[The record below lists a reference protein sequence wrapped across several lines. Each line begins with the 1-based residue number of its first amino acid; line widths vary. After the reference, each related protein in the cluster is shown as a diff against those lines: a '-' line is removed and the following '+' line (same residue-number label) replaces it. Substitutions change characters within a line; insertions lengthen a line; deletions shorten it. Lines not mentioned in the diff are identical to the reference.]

1 MRRYAPVP
9 SVESFT
15 VDRRPACAFR
25 NRLHH
30 WRPSV
35 RARFPLPAPQS
46 GASGSTVAGR
56 GALREYVAAR
66 APSGLG
72 HGGASPGAAG
82 VRRPDVLGTTTF
94 REILRRGI
102 DMDREALMQWLRE
115 TSAALDAMD
124 ADITARIGEWPALR
138 DSLHQT
144 GEAMAALCA
153 DADAARERLI
163 AAYRS
168 EAEAVRQLVS
178 GAAACAG
185 AILGAGRAAAEEMVA
200 AARADAERARTDAKA
215 SAVATLRDA
224 QERAQ
229 HAVASAERL
238 AEQRLAEVRHEA
250 DFILGEA
257 RRQAGEAAEAVA
269 TARQQAVETAARA
282 QQDADAVLDDARRQ
296 AEELVATARQ
306 DAAEAV
312 ATARQQAV
320 EIAARAQQDAD
331 AVLDDARRQA
341 AALVAA
347 ALIVQYRVR
356 VLLCPGGYL
365 HGLLPRRRYRLRGVL
380 PCRRHQ
386 FLGLPARIVQYRV
399 RLLLCPSGCLHGLLP
414 RCRYG
419 LRSLAG
425 LASSLAEDEVGLVA
439 DLGQPLLRQPLG
451 GSDRVLRAL
460 LGVPQRGDRRCLGV
474 CARALGVR
482 PSRRDHLLGRGPT
495 GTKNRPG
502 ARGRAGHELP
512 HGLRLGSVG
521 RDQSLAGGV
530 GVRAQRRHRFAR
542 LVQAV
547 AQRRPLPDPG
557 GDVGIHRVER
567 GRRFTE
573 PLHQRLAIHIDT
585 SPENLSKGSCAQD
598 VGPPDAA
605 RAATYSRRAP
615 RPATVEPDAPD

>member
-1 MRRYAPVP
+1 
-9 SVESFT
+9 
-15 VDRRPACAFR
+15 
-25 NRLHH
+25 
-30 WRPSV
+30 
-35 RARFPLPAPQS
+35 
-46 GASGSTVAGR
+46 
-56 GALREYVAAR
+56 
-66 APSGLG
+66 
-72 HGGASPGAAG
+72 
-82 VRRPDVLGTTTF
+82 
-94 REILRRGI
+94 
-102 DMDREALMQWLRE
+102 MDREALMQWLRE

-341 AALVAA
+341 AELVAA
-347 ALIVQYRVR
+347 ARQEAAGQAAATFAEAQLALAEARRQADAVTSRAEEYVGGLVARLERLLPEQDELARAFERLLHDYSAAVEAVGRAQTDARDRAIPKLRRLLAALKTGGSVEDDEPDPQDGGAQSHAAPGDVATQPGSGDHATELTGTVAVEGASDETTARFVEALSQLPNVKRAVLATQWHVPRLAMIDVTVTDGSLADLDLGALQHFTTRVTNTTPKMVVVR
-356 VLLCPGGYL
+356 VEENVDRQIGVPAPEPGSEGQDGGV
-365 HGLLPRRRYRLRGVL
+365 HGHRASGWLVVPRVHKHPRPGLWVWELVTYPATGGPQAARRLRGGIENSEEEANEAA
-380 PCRRHQ
+380 RRAAEEAAETA
-386 FLGLPARIVQYRV
+386 G
-399 RLLLCPSGCLHGLLP
+399 GLHG
-414 RCRYG
+414 
-419 LRSLAG
+419 
-425 LASSLAEDEVGLVA
+425 
-439 DLGQPLLRQPLG
+439 
-451 GSDRVLRAL
+451 
-460 LGVPQRGDRRCLGV
+460 
-474 CARALGVR
+474 
-482 PSRRDHLLGRGPT
+482 
-495 GTKNRPG
+495 
-502 ARGRAGHELP
+502 
-512 HGLRLGSVG
+512 
-521 RDQSLAGGV
+521 
-530 GVRAQRRHRFAR
+530 
-542 LVQAV
+542 
-547 AQRRPLPDPG
+547 
-557 GDVGIHRVER
+557 
-567 GRRFTE
+567 
-573 PLHQRLAIHIDT
+573 
-585 SPENLSKGSCAQD
+585 
-598 VGPPDAA
+598 
-605 RAATYSRRAP
+605 
-615 RPATVEPDAPD
+615 

>member
-296 AEELVATARQ
+296 AAELVAAARQ
-306 DAAEAV
+306 EAAGQAAATFAEAQL
-312 ATARQQAV
+312 ALA
-320 EIAARAQQDAD
+320 E
-331 AVLDDARRQA
+331 ARRQA
-341 AALVAA
+341 DAVTSRAEEYVGGLVARLERLLPEQDELARAFERLLHDYSAAVEAVGRAQTDARDRAIPKLRRLLAALKTGGSVEDDEPDPQDGGAQSHAAPGDVATQPGSGDHA
-347 ALIVQYRVR
+347 TELTGTVAVEGASDETTARFVEALSQLPNVKRAVLATQWHVPRLAMIDVTVTDGSLADLDLGALQHFTTRVTNTTPKMVVVR
-356 VLLCPGGYL
+356 VEENVDRQIGVPAPEPGSEGQDGGV
-365 HGLLPRRRYRLRGVL
+365 HGHRASGWLVVPRVHKHPRPGLWVWELVTYPATGGPQAARRLRGGIENSEEEANEAA
-380 PCRRHQ
+380 RRAADEAAETA
-386 FLGLPARIVQYRV
+386 G
-399 RLLLCPSGCLHGLLP
+399 GLHG
-414 RCRYG
+414 
-419 LRSLAG
+419 
-425 LASSLAEDEVGLVA
+425 
-439 DLGQPLLRQPLG
+439 
-451 GSDRVLRAL
+451 
-460 LGVPQRGDRRCLGV
+460 
-474 CARALGVR
+474 
-482 PSRRDHLLGRGPT
+482 
-495 GTKNRPG
+495 
-502 ARGRAGHELP
+502 
-512 HGLRLGSVG
+512 
-521 RDQSLAGGV
+521 
-530 GVRAQRRHRFAR
+530 
-542 LVQAV
+542 
-547 AQRRPLPDPG
+547 
-557 GDVGIHRVER
+557 
-567 GRRFTE
+567 
-573 PLHQRLAIHIDT
+573 
-585 SPENLSKGSCAQD
+585 
-598 VGPPDAA
+598 
-605 RAATYSRRAP
+605 
-615 RPATVEPDAPD
+615 